1 MMFMSFYQGV
11 IGLVLIMIVLL
22 VFIPIT
28 QELLPTMI
36 GDMGV
41 GLGVMVSTI
50 VVVIIAVALFV
61 FVRQSTGQDQHAAMG
76 QF

>member
-1 MMFMSFYQGV
+1 MMFMGFMEAV

-36 GDMGV
+36 GDMGATT
-41 GLGVMVSTI
+41 GIMVSSI
-50 VVVIIAVALFV
+50 VVVIIAVALFI
-61 FVRQSTGQDQHAAMG
+61 FVRQSTGQDQHATMG